1 MNTNDLFLLHE
12 AIKNGTINAEVS
24 ETINNMKKEKVI
36 SVHCYDITPPKD
48 DNSRWQ
54 TYIKMEDGKR
64 KKVSAFTEKALY
76 EKLYNIYFKQNCITL
91 KTLYPQWIEKRKSD
105 NVSVRTIRRNENF
118 WNRYY
123 AKHKIINVPIEKLN
137 ADQIEVFFHEIIR
150 KFDVTVKELNNMKF
164 IFTDI
169 MKLAKRRKYII
180 INPFDDVSIN
190 TNSCRPIGKQKDT
203 SRVYLPDEK
212 EKLFQAINDELRIC
226 PDNTDS
232 YAILLLFKLALRIGE
247 IVALKWNDID
257 FDNKSIHIHRME
269 TLAENENGSLTPTIA
284 NYTKKKSHYG
294 DRILPLGDYELMIF
308 QCVMDIN
315 KEHGYYDQDFI
326 FCDEQ
331 GRTKIREI
339 DNRIRKLCNK
349 ADIEVKSAHDI
360 RRTVASELFNN
371 GVPVEIIRNY
381 LGHSDIKTT
390 WGYILDNH
398 RKEETAKM
406 IVNSLKSLNGLKRTQ
421 VS

>member
-1 MNTNDLFLLHE
+1 MNTNDLILLQE
-12 AIKNGTINAEVS
+12 ALKNDTIRAEVS
-24 ETINNMKKEKVI
+24 ETIQSMKKEKVI
-36 SVHCYDITPPKD
+36 SVHRYEITPPKD
-48 DNSRWQ
+48 SNSRGQ

-64 KKVSAFTEKALY
+64 KKVSAFTEKSLY
-76 EKLYNIYFKQNCITL
+76 EKLYDVYFNQNSITM
-91 KTLYPQWIEKRKSD
+91 KSLYPQWIEKRISE
-105 NVSVRTIRRNENF
+105 NVCIRTIRRNENH
-118 WNRYY
+118 WEKYY
-123 AKHKIINVPIEKLN
+123 AKHKVITIPVEKLN
-137 ADQIEVFFHEIIR
+137 VEQIELFFHETIR
-150 KFDVTVKELNNMKF
+150 KYNLTVKELNNMKF

-169 MKLAKRRKYII
+169 MKMAKRRKFIAD
-180 INPFDDVSIN
+180 NPFNEISIN
-190 TNSCRPIGKQKDT
+190 TNSCRPIGKQTDT

-212 EKLFQAINDELRIC
+212 EKLFQDINHELINN
-226 PDNTDS
+226 PDNSDA

-247 IVALKWNDID
+247 VVALKWSDID
-257 FDNKSIHIHRME
+257 FENKSIHIHRME
-269 TLAENENGSLTPTIA
+269 TLAENENGSLSPTIA
-284 NYTKKKSHYG
+284 EYTKKKSPYG
-294 DRILPLGDYELMIF
+294 DRILPLGDYELMLF
-308 QCVMDIN
+308 QYVMDIN
-315 KEHGYYDQDFI
+315 KEYGYSDQDFI

-406 IVNSLKSLNGLKRTQ
+406 IIKSLENLNGLKRTQ
-421 VS
+421 AS